1 MRQVTAKELQELDPR
16 RFDKEYYAWCEYAA
30 TYDWWD
36 YIEQNFTDE
45 MAAKGVRVDKILFSV
60 GYSQSDYAGFEG
72 RVDAYKWMCNNK
84 HGQDTYAELY
94 PALAIA
100 VEQDGSH
107 LDVDMSRGHMR
118 FDFIEYVYN
127 TDPEGVFQHLDPE
140 AWGWL
145 ATEQLDDA
153 DLEANITAWVEERC
167 HELYRELQDGYE
179 VITSEEAFIESCE
192 CNETTFEIEGEEYE
206 VHA

>member
-1 MRQVTAKELQELDPR
+1 MKQITAKELQELDSR
-16 RFDKEYYAWCEYAA
+16 RFDKEYYAWCEHAA
-30 TYDWWD
+30 DYEWWD
-36 YIEQNFTDE
+36 YIEQDFTDE

-84 HGQDTYAELY
+84 DGEDTYADKY

-100 VEQDGSH
+100 AKQDGSH
-107 LDVDMSRGHMR
+107 LDVDMSRGYAR
-118 FDFIEYVYN
+118 FDFTEYMYN
-127 TDPEGVFQHLDPE
+127 TDPEGIFQHLDPE
-140 AWGWL
+140 AWEKL
-145 ATEQLDDA
+145 VTEQFDDA
-153 DLEANITAWVEERC
+153 DLEANITAWVEARC

-179 VITSEEAFIESCE
+179 DVTSVEAFLDSCE
-192 CNETTFEIEGEEYE
+192 CNEVTFEIEEDEYE